1 MELDLTNTML
11 WISVLLGG
19 IVCAGLS
26 AVVQGYTKEDDSQTF
41 NLKGVMR
48 DGILGGIFIAM
59 AWTLIPDSMTTITEK
74 VSSTVSSATISVS
87 VPKTTDI
94 ELQIGPAHF

>member
-19 IVCAGLS
+19 LIFAGLS
-26 AVVQGYTKEDDSQTF
+26 AAVQSYTKDDDSQSF
-41 NLKGVMR
+41 NLKAVMR

-59 AWTLIPDSMTTITEK
+59 AWTLIPDSMTTLTEK
-74 VSSTVSSATISVS
+74 VSSTVSSATTSVS
-87 VPKTTDI
+87 VPKTSDI